1 MKKIRAL
8 FALLL
13 RGIADALAPAAPK
26 PVAAARPVFI
36 EMAPAE
42 PAKPADKLEALVQL
56 HGPLTQ
62 RAQQIAAVV
71 YLEDALRRYQPKRV
85 PGQA

>member
-1 MKKIRAL
+1 MKKLRAL
-8 FALLL
+8 FAVLL
-13 RGIADALAPAAPK
+13 RGIADALAPEARK
-26 PVAAARPVFI
+26 LVASTRPVFI

-71 YLEDALRRYQPKRV
+71 YLEDALQRYQPKRV
-85 PGQA
+85 PGLA